1 MTSTQ
6 PAPNRAP
13 DSSLDSTFDS
23 LMRRIEHAA
32 SLRERQVA
40 IDTLFERRRG
50 HTPPYVIALTNPT
63 RRNLP

>member
-6 PAPNRAP
+6 PAPTRGPTSN
-13 DSSLDSTFDS
+13 LDSTFDA
-23 LMRRIEHAA
+23 LMRRIEHGS

-50 HTPPYVIALTNPT
+50 DTPTYLIALTNPT